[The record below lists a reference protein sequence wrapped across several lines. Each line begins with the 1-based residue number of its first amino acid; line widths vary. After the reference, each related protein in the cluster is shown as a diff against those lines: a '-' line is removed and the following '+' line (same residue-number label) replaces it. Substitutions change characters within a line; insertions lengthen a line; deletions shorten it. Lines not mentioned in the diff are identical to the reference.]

1 MLGEFSWKEES
12 DGGLDFSGRNGGFLV
27 VLGES
32 RGFVGDSLEDVG
44 HERVHD
50 GHGLGGDTGVGVD
63 LLEDL
68 VDVDRVGLLSLSSS
82 LLLVSG
88 WGSLL
93 DDSFLGSFG
102 GGHFEN
108 SSLSLNGENWQR
120 SALFIPPRAGKRSAV
135 RLSPTLLPLFSAIK
149 RARER
154 SRVGFPVP
162 RI

>member
-32 RGFVGDSLEDVG
+32 GGFVGDSLEDVG

-50 GHGLGGDTGVGVD
+50 GHGLGGDTGVGVN

-68 VDVDRVGLLSLSSS
+68 VDVDGVRFLSLSSS
-82 LLLVSG
+82 LLLFSG

-108 SSLSLNGENWQR
+108 SSLSLNGEVVSP
-120 SALFIPPRAGKRSAV
+120 SALFIATAGKRAESV
-135 RLSPTLLPLFSAIK
+135 DRC
-149 RARER
+149 RARPLLLA
-154 SRVGFPVP
+154 GFPAS

>member
-1 MLGEFSWKEES
+1 MLGKFSRKEES
-12 DGGLDFSGRNGGFLV
+12 DGGLDFSGRDSRLLV
-27 VLGES
+27 VLGKS
-32 RGFVGDSLEDVG
+32 GGFVGDSLEDVG

-68 VDVDRVGLLSLSSS
+68 VDVDRVRFLSLSSS
-82 LLLVSG
+82 LLLLPG

-108 SSLSLNGENWQR
+108 SSLSLNGEVVSR
-120 SALFIPPRAGKRSAV
+120 SALFIATAGKLAESVDRC
-135 RLSPTLLPLFSAIK
+135 
-149 RARER
+149 RARPLR
-154 SRVGFPVP
+154 LTGFPAS